1 MRRHLTLAFVC
12 IALLCSACGK
22 SAEERDK
29 AQAAEQWRLEQAAA
43 ANERLELAKKRREI
57 EASNDAQTRKEA
69 SEAFAA
75 YDRERP
81 TMTPAQQTEAL
92 DAAVST
98 VRARMSDPPSMQVR
112 NVRLS
117 PVGNA
122 VCMEVNYKD
131 AGKYLGFRQ
140 AFVAPGVIWVE
151 PAPDDLSHRVFDLN
165 YQKLGCANQGPGG
178 K

>member
-1 MRRHLTLAFVC
+1 MRRHLALAVVC
-12 IALLCSACGK
+12 IALVCSACSK

-29 AQAAEQWRLEQAAA
+29 AQAAEQWRKEQATA
-43 ANERLELAKKRREI
+43 ANERLDLAKKRREI

-81 TMTPAQQTEAL
+81 TMTTAQQTEAL
-92 DAAVST
+92 DAAVAT
-98 VRARMSDPPSMQVR
+98 VRARMSDPPTMQVR

-151 PAPDDLSHRVFDLN
+151 PAPDDLSHRVFDIN
-165 YQKLGCANQGPGG
+165 YKKLGCANQGPGG
-178 K
+178 N

>member
-1 MRRHLTLAFVC
+1 MRPHLTFAFVS
-12 IALLCSACGK
+12 IALLCSACGN

-29 AQAAEQWRLEQAAA
+29 ARAAEQWRLEQAAA
-43 ANERLELAKKRREI
+43 ANERLELAKRRREM
-57 EASNDAQTRKEA
+57 EASNDVQTRKEA
-69 SEAFAA
+69 SEAFAN

-81 TMTPAQQTEAL
+81 AMTPVQQTEAL

-98 VRARMSDPPSMQVR
+98 LRARMSDPPTMQVR
-112 NVRLS
+112 NVRFS

-122 VCMEVNYKD
+122 VCMEVNYMD

-140 AFVAPGVIWVE
+140 AFVAPGEIWVE
-151 PAPDDLSHRVFDLN
+151 PAPDELSHRVFDLN
-165 YQKLGCANQGPGG
+165 YLKLGCANQGSAS